1 MSRQYNF
8 IWLLRKIKSLVV
20 SRGCIDYRSQKLE
33 LKTKRAFG
41 VKKYNSIAFSLRC
54 LMGNGNKKKKKYP
67 ACDFLCYTFFCTP

>member
-8 IWLLRKIKSLVV
+8 IWLLRKIRSLVV

-41 VKKYNSIAFSLRC
+41 VKK
-54 LMGNGNKKKKKYP
+54 
-67 ACDFLCYTFFCTP
+67 